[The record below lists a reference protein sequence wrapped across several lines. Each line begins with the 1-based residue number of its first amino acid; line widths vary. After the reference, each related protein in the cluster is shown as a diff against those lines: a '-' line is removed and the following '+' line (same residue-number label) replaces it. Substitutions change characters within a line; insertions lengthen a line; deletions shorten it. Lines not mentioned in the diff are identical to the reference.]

1 MQYSQNKLQK
11 VNSAVQKRL
20 ELISRVPLPEATT
33 DESEIIPVP
42 QLKEK
47 LSSTNLRSKKLTILT
62 VLSQS
67 WSLPK
72 IQEQFGVTR
81 ALHSPSSEELG
92 TRKGIAIDPKML
104 RWKKFANWCQEF
116 AHWCPGKKI
125 VSYFLFV
132 YLEWITTAFP
142 NCYTCH
148 SPWCLLN

>member
-11 VNSAVQKRL
+11 VNSAVQKGL

-47 LSSTNLRSKKLTILT
+47 FSSTNLRSKKLTILT

-67 WSLPK
+67 WALPK

-92 TRKGIAIDPKML
+92 TRKGMLSTPKCC
-104 RWKKFANWCQEF
+104 A
-116 AHWCPGKKI
+116 GKKLRI
-125 VSYFLFV
+125 GVKNLPIGVRGKKDCFLLSFCVS
-132 YLEWITTAFP
+132 
-142 NCYTCH
+142 
-148 SPWCLLN
+148 